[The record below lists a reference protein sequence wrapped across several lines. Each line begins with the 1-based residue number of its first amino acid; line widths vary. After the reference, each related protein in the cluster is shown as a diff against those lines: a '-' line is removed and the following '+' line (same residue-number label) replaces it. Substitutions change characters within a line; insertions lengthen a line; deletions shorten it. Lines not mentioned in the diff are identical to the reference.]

1 MDRVR
6 RLFYTKEQ
14 LERQVRLLPPVI
26 RNIDIDD
33 QGYIYTVSGS
43 SKEQVKKL
51 NIRSENVWKELSFGV
66 KAGLAPEERDKE
78 VQLIDLAVDQNGVMT
93 VIDKNLN
100 IVSQYDAGGN
110 LQFFWKNPP
119 SSIAVLGLPQSPV
132 AVDTNSK
139 NELFILDDALN
150 LVHKLKPTAFGS
162 AIQQAFMLTQSG
174 RYEES
179 IPYWEQTI
187 KLNAFFT
194 PAYYG
199 LAQAAYYQGDYK
211 KAGEYYR
218 LAGHAAGYSDSFWQ
232 LRLLW
237 FQRYFPVIGNT
248 MIGLMI
254 VSYLV
259 IRLRKKWRRRAPAE
273 RRLRLQYPWMKQLIH
288 AFYILR
294 HPIDGFSD
302 LRFRG
307 LGGYLSAFV
316 LLGSAV
322 VVLLMKTY
330 YTGFAFNPRPASEM
344 NGGLIMTGFLAS
356 WISWVICNYLIGS
369 IQQGEARFKDVFVG
383 SSYALTP
390 FILLSLPTTVIS
402 NVLTLSEA
410 SIYHFFEYGAILWCG
425 AMFFWK
431 IQSLQNYSVG
441 ETAVNVMLTGIAVV
455 ILWVLI
461 FIVVGLASELAG
473 FGYTIYQEVTK

>member
-1 MDRVR
+1 
-6 RLFYTKEQ
+6 
-14 LERQVRLLPPVI
+14 
-26 RNIDIDD
+26 
-33 QGYIYTVSGS
+33 
-43 SKEQVKKL
+43 
-51 NIRSENVWKELSFGV
+51 
-66 KAGLAPEERDKE
+66 
-78 VQLIDLAVDQNGVMT
+78 
-93 VIDKNLN
+93 
-100 IVSQYDAGGN
+100 
-110 LQFFWKNPP
+110 
-119 SSIAVLGLPQSPV
+119 
-132 AVDTNSK
+132 
-139 NELFILDDALN
+139 
-150 LVHKLKPTAFGS
+150 
-162 AIQQAFMLTQSG
+162 
-174 RYEES
+174 
-179 IPYWEQTI
+179 
-187 KLNAFFT
+187 
-194 PAYYG
+194 
-199 LAQAAYYQGDYK
+199 
-211 KAGEYYR
+211 
-218 LAGHAAGYSDSFWQ
+218 
-232 LRLLW
+232 
-237 FQRYFPVIGNT
+237 